1 MRETEGTGFRGQET
15 GNKREGLIKGVLEL
29 EERILSTVKWSIK
42 WKLVVII
49 TVLIVSLV
57 AALSYIQISS
67 QKRVLERELNNKIN
81 LMKENLIERGKSFI
95 INLSQQV
102 ENDIAAFNFSGVIET
117 IKDSVENSREIKYAI
132 LMDSS
137 GKVFIH
143 TQKPE
148 LAQTE
153 LAGELE
159 QKVLSHKELA
169 VMTYR
174 EENEPVIEIVKP
186 VQISTEPWGVLRL
199 IYTLK
204 LLETEIEISRK
215 QIQKEINIMIFRSIL
230 TSFGLLGIC
239 LIIVFILS
247 TRISKPLIN
256 LTKSARRL
264 SKGDFS
270 VSSDIQIHSSDE
282 VGVLGSTFIQMS
294 EDLKD
299 SYGKLEE
306 YSKTLEEKVAER
318 TSEVKKALSD
328 TAQARDRI
336 DGIVKSVA
344 DGLIV
349 TDVSNRVVLMNRTA
363 EDLLGVRFSE
373 AIDRPID
380 FAIQDET
387 LRDRVRSTLEKK
399 KTGYEF
405 DFELPGDDPK
415 HPRIMRARTSV
426 IYDKEGRQSG
436 IVTIIHDVTH
446 EREVDRMKTEFISTA
461 AHELRTPLTSIQ
473 GFSEIMLTRDDIS
486 EEEKK
491 RFLTYINKQSVSLT
505 MVVSDL
511 LDIARIESG
520 KGFSIDKTYCSIGD
534 IINQVVSYSQEHV
547 KKHHFK
553 VVLPERPVELY
564 ADKQKIEQVFRN
576 LIGNAIKYSPD
587 GGMILVSGGVSDD
600 HFEVSVKD
608 EGVGMTSEQL
618 EKIFDKFYRV
628 DASDT
633 AIEGTGLGMT
643 IVKYIVE
650 VHGGKIWVE
659 SEPGK
664 GTTVRFIIPT

>member
-1 MRETEGTGFRGQET
+1 MEE
-15 GNKREGLIKGVLEL
+15 NKLKEL
-29 EERILSTVKWSIK
+29 ATVRWSLKWR
-42 WKLVVII
+42 LVVII
-49 TVLIVSLV
+49 TVLMVSLV

-67 QKRVLERELNNKIN
+67 QKRVLERELNNKIK
-81 LMKENLIERGKSFI
+81 LMKENLTERGKSFI

-102 ENDIAAFNFSGVIET
+102 ENDIAAFNFSGVMEAIR
-117 IKDSVENSREIKYAI
+117 DSVENNREIKYAV
-132 LMDSS
+132 LLDSS
-137 GKVFIH
+137 GRVFIH
-143 TQKPE
+143 TQKPY

-153 LAGELE
+153 LAGERE
-159 QKVLSHKELA
+159 QKALSQKELA

-174 EENEPVIEIVKP
+174 EGNEPVIEIVKP

-199 IYTLK
+199 VYTLR
-204 LLETEIEISRK
+204 LLESEIKNSRK
-215 QIQKEINIMIFRSIL
+215 QIQKEINIMIYRSIV
-230 TSFGLLGIC
+230 TSLGILGIC

-256 LTKSARRL
+256 LTNSARKL

-270 VSSDIQIHSSDE
+270 VSSDIQIRSSDE
-282 VGVLGSTFIQMS
+282 VGVLGATFIQMS
-294 EDLKD
+294 NNLKD
-299 SYGKLEE
+299 SYGKLEG

-318 TSEVKKALSD
+318 TGELKKALSD

-349 TDVSNRVVLMNRTA
+349 TDIYNRVILMNRTA
-363 EDLLGVRFSE
+363 EDLLGVRFTE
-373 AIDRPID
+373 VIDQPID
-380 FAIQDET
+380 FAIEDET

-405 DFELPGDDPK
+405 DFELPSDDPK

-426 IYDKEGRQSG
+426 IYDKEGTQTG
-436 IVTIIHDVTH
+436 IVTIIYDVTQ

-473 GFSEIMLTRDDIS
+473 GFSEIMLTRDDIN

-491 RFLTYINKQSVSLT
+491 RFLNYINKQSIGLT
-505 MVVSDL
+505 MIISDL

-520 KGFSIDKTYCSIGD
+520 KGFSLNKVICNIGD
-534 IINQVVSYSQEHV
+534 IISQAIPYFQEHA
-547 KKHHFK
+547 KKHNIE
-553 VVLPERPVELY
+553 VVLPERPVEIHV
-564 ADKQKIEQVFRN
+564 DKQKMEQVFKN
-576 LIGNAIKYSPD
+576 LIGNAVKYSPE
-587 GGMILVSGGVSDD
+587 GGLIRVSGRVSED
-600 HFEVSVKD
+600 HFEVSVED
-608 EGVGMTSEQL
+608 QGVGMTPEQV

-643 IVKYIVE
+643 IVKHIIE

-664 GTTVRFIIPT
+664 GTAVRFTILT

>member
-1 MRETEGTGFRGQET
+1 VEDNTL
-15 GNKREGLIKGVLEL
+15 KDLA
-29 EERILSTVKWSIK
+29 TVRWSIK

-49 TVLIVSLV
+49 TVLMVSLV

-67 QKRVLERELNNKIN
+67 QKRVLERELNNKIK
-81 LMKENLIERGKSFI
+81 LMKENRIERGKSFI

-102 ENDIAAFNFSGVIET
+102 ENDIAAFNFSGVMET
-117 IKDSVENSREIKYAI
+117 IKDSVENNREIKYAI

-137 GKVFIH
+137 GRVFIH
-143 TQKPE
+143 TLNPD

-153 LAGELE
+153 LTDVRDR
-159 QKVLSHKELA
+159 KTLSQKELA
-169 VMTYR
+169 VMTYW
-174 EENEPVIEIVKP
+174 EGNEPVVEIVKP

-204 LLETEIEISRK
+204 LLEAEIEISRK
-215 QIQKEINIMIFRSIL
+215 QIQKEINIMIYRSIV
-230 TSFGLLGIC
+230 TSFGILGIC

-256 LTKSARRL
+256 LTKSARKL

-270 VSSDIQIHSSDE
+270 VSSDIQIRSRDE
-282 VGVLGSTFIQMS
+282 VGVLGKTFIEMS
-294 EDLKD
+294 NELRD

-306 YSKTLEEKVAER
+306 KVTER
-318 TSEVKKALSD
+318 TSELKEALSD

-349 TDVSNRVVLMNRTA
+349 TDVYNRVVLMNRTA
-363 EDLLGVRFSE
+363 EDLLDVRFTE
-373 AIDRPID
+373 VIDRPID

-387 LRDRVRSTLEKK
+387 LRDRVKSTLEKK

-405 DFELPGDDPK
+405 DFELPGDNPK

-426 IYDKEGRQSG
+426 IYDKEGTQTG
-436 IVTIIHDVTH
+436 IVTIMYDVTH

-473 GFSEIMLTRDDIS
+473 GFSEIMLTRDDIK

-491 RFLTYINKQSVSLT
+491 RFLTYINKQAMGLT
-505 MVVSDL
+505 MIVGDL

-520 KGFSIDKTYCSIGD
+520 KGFSLNKVICNIGD
-534 IINQVVSYSQEHV
+534 IISQAIPHFQEHV
-547 KKHHFK
+547 KKHNFE
-553 VVLPERPVELY
+553 VVLPKKPLEIHI
-564 ADKQKIEQVFRN
+564 DKQKMEQVFKN
-576 LIGNAIKYSPD
+576 LIGNAVKYSPE
-587 GGMILVSGGVSDD
+587 GGLIQVSGRVSED

-608 EGVGMTSEQL
+608 EGVGMTPEQL
-618 EKIFDKFYRV
+618 EKVFDKFYRV

-643 IVKYIVE
+643 IVKHIIE

-659 SEPGK
+659 SDLGK
-664 GTTVRFIIPT
+664 GTAVRFTILT